1 MAPRA
6 GFEPATN
13 RLTAGCSTTELPGN
27 DSGAITKP
35 ACFAK
40 RERPATQVEATAG
53 IEPACTDLQSAASPL
68 RHVANRG
75 KKGRQVPMPY
85 IGAKAVRQSQPEPCV
100 LPVIA
105 AEETAFRAI

>member
-1 MAPRA
+1 
-6 GFEPATN
+6 GNFVDKTILGDTEQNGVIQLLTN
-13 RLTAGCSTTELPGN
+13 
-27 DSGAITKP
+27 
-35 ACFAK
+35 
-40 RERPATQVEATAG
+40 
-53 IEPACTDLQSAASPL
+53 LQSAASPL

-105 AEETAFRAI
+105 AEETAFRAF